1 MKIIPILFLL
11 VFSIP
16 AIHAQSSTKDNN
28 PLGKWKFEAPYAPEG
43 YTAGM
48 IEVNLNED
56 KYTASI
62 SFPGIDY
69 KFPGE
74 KVKVEGE
81 NLFFVVYIQDSDVT
95 INLKMDGNTKMAG
108 KASYSEG
115 EIPLTLT
122 REIPNQ

>member
-1 MKIIPILFLL
+1 MKIIPFIFLL
-11 VFSIP
+11 IFSIP
-16 AIHAQSSTKDNN
+16 AIHAQSSAKDNN
-28 PLGKWKFEAPYAPEG
+28 PLGKWKFEASYAPEG
-43 YTAGM
+43 YTSGM
-48 IEVNLNED
+48 IEVSLNED
-56 KYTASI
+56 KYSASI
-62 SFPGIDY
+62 SFTGTDY

-81 NLFFVVYIQDSDVT
+81 NLFFIVYIQDSDVT

>member
-1 MKIIPILFLL
+1 MKIIPFIFLL
-11 VFSIP
+11 IFSIP
-16 AIHAQSSTKDNN
+16 AIHAQSSAKDNN
-28 PLGKWKFEAPYAPEG
+28 PLGKWKFEASYAPEG
-43 YTAGM
+43 YTTGM
-48 IEVNLNED
+48 IEVSLNED
-56 KYTASI
+56 KYSASI
-62 SFPGIDY
+62 SFTGTDY

-81 NLFFVVYIQDSDVT
+81 NLFFIVYIQDSDVT

>member
-1 MKIIPILFLL
+1 MKIIPFIILL
-11 VFSIP
+11 VFSIK
-16 AIHAQSSTKDNN
+16 AIDAQSAQEDRN
-28 PLGKWKFEAPYAPEG
+28 PVGKWKFEAPYAPEG
-43 YTAGM
+43 YTSGI

-56 KYTASI
+56 KYSTSI

-74 KVKVEGE
+74 KVKFEGGT
-81 NLFFVVYIQDSDVT
+81 LIFVVFIQDSDIT

-108 KASYSEG
+108 KAVYSEG

-122 REIPNQ
+122 KDNPNQ

>member
-43 YTAGM
+43 YTTGM

>member
-1 MKIIPILFLL
+1 MKIIPFIFLL
-11 VFSIP
+11 IFSIP
-16 AIHAQSSTKDNN
+16 AIHAQSSAKDNN
-28 PLGKWKFEAPYAPEG
+28 PLGKWKFEASYAPEG
-43 YTAGM
+43 YTSGM
-48 IEVNLNED
+48 IEVSLNED
-56 KYTASI
+56 KYSASI
-62 SFPGIDY
+62 SFNGTDY

-81 NLFFVVYIQDSDVT
+81 NLFFIVYIQDSDVT

>member
-1 MKIIPILFLL
+1 MKIIPFIFLL
-11 VFSIP
+11 IFSIP
-16 AIHAQSSTKDNN
+16 AIHAQSSAKDNN
-28 PLGKWKFEAPYAPEG
+28 PLGKWKFEASYAPEG
-43 YTAGM
+43 YTTGM
-48 IEVNLNED
+48 IEVSLNED
-56 KYTASI
+56 KYSASI
-62 SFPGIDY
+62 SFNGTDY

-81 NLFFVVYIQDSDVT
+81 NLFFIVYIQDSDVT